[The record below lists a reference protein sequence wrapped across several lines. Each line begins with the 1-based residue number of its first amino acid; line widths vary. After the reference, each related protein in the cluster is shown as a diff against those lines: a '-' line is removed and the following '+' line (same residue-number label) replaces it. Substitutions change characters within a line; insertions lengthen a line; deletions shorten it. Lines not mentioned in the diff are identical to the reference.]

1 MSELRD
7 KQRRSRER
15 AIIEAADQ
23 LFQERGFGVT
33 NVEDIAARAE
43 VGVAT
48 VYKYFGSK
56 SGVLREIMRPD
67 LLSMREAGE
76 LVLLNPPLDP
86 AEAVVALLFAYQF
99 RDHWAHKDLIKA
111 MAGLDFGYGGVFDA
125 LRREVDEFVLEQ
137 LRELLDDAQKRG
149 TVQPRLDGE
158 DMATVIYAMLN
169 HNFQQYVRVGDMPT
183 AVFQRNL
190 RRHILLL
197 FEGWRAD
204 KTDKTSKG
212 RIKRENRAD

>member
-7 KQRRSRER
+7 KQRRSREQ
-15 AIIEAADQ
+15 AIIKAADA
-23 LFQERGFGVT
+23 LFQERGFSAT

-48 VYKYFGSK
+48 VYKYFTSK

-76 LVLLNPPLDP
+76 LVLLEPPLDP

-111 MAGLDFGYGGVFDA
+111 MAGLDFGYGGVFGE
-125 LRREVDEFVLEQ
+125 LRREVDAFVLEQ
-137 LRELLDDAQKRG
+137 LRELLDDQQKRG
-149 TVQPRLDGE
+149 AVQSRLDAE
-158 DMATVIYAMLN
+158 DMATIIYAMLN

-183 AVFQRNL
+183 SVFQRNL
-190 RRHILLL
+190 RRHINLL
-197 FEGWRAD
+197 FEGWRGEG
-204 KTDKTSKG
+204 SGHPLKG
-212 RIKRENRAD
+212 RIKRGNRAS